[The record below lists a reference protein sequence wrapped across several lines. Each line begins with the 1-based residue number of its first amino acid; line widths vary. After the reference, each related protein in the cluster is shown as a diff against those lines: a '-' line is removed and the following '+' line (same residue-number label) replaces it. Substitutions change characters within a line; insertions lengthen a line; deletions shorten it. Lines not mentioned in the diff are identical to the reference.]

1 MSNIKNQV
9 AIINLGTELTQG
21 FTQNTNAHWISGRL
35 RDMGFDTAY
44 QIALPDSADT
54 WNSTWN
60 MIREAGVHIVI
71 IGGGLGPTADDKTRD
86 LIAKTLNRPLIY
98 HPEWE
103 EPIKLWFTSRGK
115 PYSASNQ
122 IQACFPEGAL
132 VLDNPV
138 GTAPGFQITHEGI
151 TLFATP
157 GVPSEAKTM
166 FERHIAPW
174 LLAQGAPKFFT
185 KETRLAEITESDLEL
200 VLRKVDFTEDVSW
213 SSLPV
218 KDSLIL
224 RMYSHKSPEILET
237 VQARFEKALGEKAH
251 SIIVSRDGK
260 NMVQVI
266 MELLNARHEM
276 IATAESCTGGLI
288 ASEIVSESGSS
299 AIFAGSIVAYQNEVK
314 TQLLGVPSDLI
325 EQYGAVSEPVVTAM
339 AKGAQQA
346 FHCDWA
352 VATSGI
358 AGPHGGTEE
367 KPVGLTWM
375 AIATPNKIFAFQEKF
390 LGNRE
395 QIRLKCVYRV
405 LSRLRIAI
413 LEQKITCTSVH

>member
-60 MIREAGVHIVI
+60 MIREAGVRMVI

-86 LIAKTLNRPLIY
+86 LIAKTLNRPLVY

-138 GTAPGFQITHEGI
+138 GTAPGFQVTHEGI

-157 GVPSEAKTM
+157 GVPSEAKAM

-174 LLAQGAPKFFT
+174 LLAQGAPNFFT
-185 KETRLAEITESDLEL
+185 KETGLAEITESDLEL

-213 SSLPV
+213 S
-218 KDSLIL
+218 
-224 RMYSHKSPEILET
+224 
-237 VQARFEKALGEKAH
+237 
-251 SIIVSRDGK
+251 
-260 NMVQVI
+260 
-266 MELLNARHEM
+266 
-276 IATAESCTGGLI
+276 
-288 ASEIVSESGSS
+288 
-299 AIFAGSIVAYQNEVK
+299 
-314 TQLLGVPSDLI
+314 
-325 EQYGAVSEPVVTAM
+325 
-339 AKGAQQA
+339 
-346 FHCDWA
+346 
-352 VATSGI
+352 
-358 AGPHGGTEE
+358 
-367 KPVGLTWM
+367 
-375 AIATPNKIFAFQEKF
+375 
-390 LGNRE
+390 
-395 QIRLKCVYRV
+395 
-405 LSRLRIAI
+405 
-413 LEQKITCTSVH
+413 